1 MNIFKVKDTSDSL
14 AKTTY
19 KIQQINFFFKK
30 KKPLRE
36 TPSELK

>member
-19 KIQQINFFFKK
+19 KIQQINLKK
-30 KKPLRE
+30 TLRE
-36 TPSELK
+36 TSSELK